1 MRFASILILASAL
14 SVSGCATLGGLSQII
29 QPPRF
34 AQADGQPA
42 ELRILGPSRTMP
54 VGGAGVRIWL
64 KVTNPNAFGR
74 LTGAT
79 NSARR
84 IQLAARFTF

>member
-1 MRFASILILASAL
+1 MTRRLHARLSAFDTDQWTT
-14 SVSGCATLGGLSQII
+14 VNTN
-29 QPPRF
+29 
-34 AQADGQPA
+34 A
-42 ELRILGPSRTMP
+42 EFDFRT
-54 VGGAGVRIWL
+54 GAL
-64 KVTNPNAFGR
+64 TNANVFGR

>member
-1 MRFASILILASAL
+1 MESMVTLSFWTVKPAMKSPPPPPKAATLHDVAREAGVSLITASRAL
-14 SVSGCATLGGLSQII
+14 SN
-29 QPPRF
+29 P
-34 AQADGQPA
+34 
-42 ELRILGPSRTMP
+42 
-54 VGGAGVRIWL
+54 GV
-64 KVTNPNAFGR
+64 FGS